1 VSPTENADLFRLVY
15 QSRSALTGS
24 GEEVQRTIDRI
35 LAVSRR
41 RNAEAGVTGALM
53 FTRLYFVQALE
64 GPAAAVES
72 VFDRICCDLR
82 HTGIEVI
89 ECGPVLETTFGGW
102 SMSELVPDA
111 DAGALLD
118 HVKTADELAETAA
131 AAMRLMAA
139 LLRSKTA
146 RGSAAPE
153 REAR

>member
-1 VSPTENADLFRLVY
+1 MSPTDNADLFRLVY

-24 GEEVQRTIDRI
+24 VEEVQRTIDRI

-72 VFDRICCDLR
+72 VFDRVCSDLR

-89 ECGPVLETTFGGW
+89 ECGPVLEATFGGW

-111 DAGALLD
+111 HAGALLD
-118 HVKTADELAETAA
+118 HVKIADELADTAA
-131 AAMRLMAA
+131 AAMKLMAA
-139 LLRSKTA
+139 LLQSKLATKL
-146 RGSAAPE
+146 AAPE
-153 REAR
+153 RASR